1 MKHYT
6 QSKINWVGVITALT
20 GILGLTSQLD
30 LSAET
35 MKWILFIVGA
45 LTVVLRTFFSGETLT
60 VKKPEGDM

>member
-1 MKHYT
+1 MKHFSL
-6 QSKINWVGVITALT
+6 SKINWVGIITAFI

-45 LTVVLRTFFSGETLT
+45 LTVILRTFFSGETLT
-60 VKKPEGDM
+60 IKKPEGDM